1 MLARDDAIAYGAFV
15 DGIALLAWDIA
26 WLCKSQGMD
35 ISGGKGGGWEEICAM
50 GKNLWMLL
58 FGEEAIN
65 ANLGQA
71 SHGARHSFLG
81 IGTFAESLRS
91 WRLRDATKIV
101 ERVRGMLVAERT
113 GADWEVVMDEEIA
126 KGEGLNDNNDE
137 GGEQRGGIIVPQ
149 VGLGNGDEGGRDH
162 LRGGMGLEDTMRM
175 EGMGRRRES
184 TRTEQVDGRERERGK
199 GMSGWTRIRERTG
212 F

>member
-1 MLARDDAIAYGAFV
+1 MLAKDDAIAYGAFV

-35 ISGGKGGGWEEICAM
+35 ITSGGKGGGWEETCAM

-58 FGEEAIN
+58 FGEEGIN
-65 ANLGQA
+65 NAELGQV

-81 IGTFAESLRS
+81 IGTAAESLRS
-91 WRLRDATKIV
+91 WRLRDPTKIV

-126 KGEGLNDNNDE
+126 KGEGLNDKDD
-137 GGEQRGGIIVPQ
+137 GGEQKGGIIVPQ
-149 VGLGNGDEGGRDH
+149 GVGDGDEGGGN
-162 LRGGMGLEDTMRM
+162 LRGEMAEEATMRI
-175 EGMGRRRES
+175 EGSSRRRES
-184 TRTEQVDGRERERGK
+184 TRSEPVEERERERGK
-199 GMSGWTRIRERTG
+199 GVSGWMKIRERTG